1 MLVHTRG
8 WSRIISN
15 FLLSAHQRLSS
26 LLAAKSTS
34 FPLIESS
41 TTTILSILQ
50 EIGNHKAFCAKFGIT
65 EDELENT
72 PESAATTAYGAYV
85 LDTGLQG
92 NPKLFVCA
100 LVNHLYTKATLRN

>member
-1 MLVHTRG
+1 MLVHMG
-8 WSRIISN
+8 EWSCIISN
-15 FLLSAHQRLSS
+15 FLLSANRPRSS

-41 TTTILSILQ
+41 TMTIINVLQ
-50 EIGNHKAFCAKFGIT
+50 EIRNHKAFCAKFGIT

-72 PESAATTAYGAYV
+72 PESAATTAYGAYL

-92 NPKLFVCA
+92 KN
-100 LVNHLYTKATLRN
+100 